1 MRIILHMD
9 MDAYFAAIEELDN
22 PQLRGKPVI
31 IGGRARRGVV
41 STANYVARR
50 FGVHSA
56 MPIWKA
62 ESLCPRGIFL
72 PVRMERYVEISRQIM
87 GLLDSF
93 SPLVE
98 PLSIDE
104 AFLDM
109 TGAEGLFGT
118 PEQMALSVKEKV
130 RETTGLTCSVG
141 VASNMFLAKLASDLN
156 KPDGI
161 TLIPF
166 GKERQF
172 IAPLPVRKLWG
183 VGPRTGE
190 QLELYGL
197 RTIGDVAKI
206 GPEWL
211 RQWFGAFGDHIYGLA
226 CGEDA
231 RAVEC
236 DGEQKSIGAERTLS
250 EDIRGRE
257 QVQEKLK
264 SLCRE
269 VARELRCGGK
279 RAASIRVKIRYSKGF
294 RTTTRD
300 GKLLTACDDSAT
312 LYAGVQRLLDRLA
325 LDEPIRLVGVTAFDL
340 LEPGRMAQND
350 LFLQR
355 GVERRSRL
363 EHTMDQIR
371 KKFGDKIGHGDE

>member
-1 MRIILHMD
+1 MHMD

-72 PVRMERYVEISRQIM
+72 PVRIERYVEISRQIM

-109 TGAEGLFGT
+109 TGAEGMFGT

-183 VGPRTGE
+183 VGPKTAE

-197 RTIGDVAKI
+197 RTIEDVAKI

-211 RQWFGAFGDHIYGLA
+211 RQWFGSLGDHIYGLA

-231 RAVEC
+231 RVVEC
-236 DGEQKSIGAERTLS
+236 DGERKSIGAERTLAK
-250 EDIRGRE
+250 DIWGRH
-257 QVQEKLK
+257 QVEGMLK
-264 SLCRE
+264 SLCRD
-269 VARELRCGGK
+269 VARDLRCSER
-279 RAASIRVKIRYSKGF
+279 RARSVRVKIRYSKGF

-312 LYAGVQRLLDRLA
+312 LYAGAARLLDRLA
-325 LDEPIRLVGVTAFDL
+325 LDEPIRLVGVAAFDL
-340 LEPGRMAQND
+340 VEPGQMAQND
-350 LFLQR
+350 MFLQS
-355 GVERRSRL
+355 GVERRSKL
-363 EHTMDQIR
+363 EHTLDEIQR
-371 KKFGDKIGHGDE
+371 KFGDKIKIGDG